1 MAIITVMLVALA
13 IFVPA
18 ALLEG
23 CAILHRQAKEARE
36 WRRLKKAY
44 FGQSG
49 KRWAA

>member
-23 CAILHRQAKEARE
+23 CAILHRRAKEARE
-36 WRRLKKAY
+36 WRNLKKIY
-44 FGQSG
+44 YQG
-49 KRWAA
+49 

>member
-23 CAILHRQAKEARE
+23 CAILHRRVTEARE
-36 WRRLKKAY
+36 WRNLKKIY
-44 FGQSG
+44 YQG
-49 KRWAA
+49 